1 MILIGQY
8 DSPFVRRV
16 GIAMTLYGLPF
27 EHRRWSVWGNAED
40 IARFNPLRR
49 VPVLVLDDGE
59 VLIESGAILDGLDDL
74 VGESRALLP
83 RGGARRRDGLRVVSL
98 ATGLADKC
106 VSLLYEEVLRP
117 KPLRSESWS
126 ERCRKQ
132 IRETLAALESDRSE
146 RQTLWWLGDDL
157 THADIAVAC
166 ALRFLREAHEEIHR
180 AVACPALDEHGARSE
195 ALAAFQSIYQPIV
208 NNV

>member
-1 MILIGQY
+1 
-8 DSPFVRRV
+8 
-16 GIAMTLYGLPF
+16 MTLYGLPF
-27 EHRRWSVWGNAED
+27 EHRRWSVWRNAED

-49 VPVLVLDDGE
+49 VPVVVLDDGE

-74 VGESRALLP
+74 VGEGRALLP
-83 RGGARRRDGLRVVSL
+83 RGGAQRRDGMRVVSL

-117 KPLRSESWS
+117 KALRSDSWS

-146 RQTLWWLGDDL
+146 RETLWWLGDHL

-166 ALRFLREAHEEIHR
+166 ALRFLGEAHEELYR
-180 AVACPALDEHGARSE
+180 ALACPALEAHGARSE
-195 ALAAFQSIYQPIV
+195 ALAAFQAVYQPIV

>member
-1 MILIGQY
+1 M
-8 DSPFVRRV
+8 
-16 GIAMTLYGLPF
+16 
-27 EHRRWSVWGNAED
+27 
-40 IARFNPLRR
+40 
-49 VPVLVLDDGE
+49 VLDDGD

-117 KPLRSESWS
+117 KALRSESWS

-146 RQTLWWLGDDL
+146 RETLWWLGDHL

-166 ALRFLREAHEEIHR
+166 ALRFLREAHEEIYR
-180 AVACPALDEHGARSE
+180 ALACPALEEHGARSE
-195 ALAAFQSIYQPIV
+195 ALPAFQAIYQPIV